1 MKTKSWKNP
10 VKGVPAKEETLNI
23 KGDFGA
29 FTDLMKRVVNAPAKT
44 PKASSSSRAP
54 VAS

>member
-10 VKGVPAKEETLNI
+10 VKDIPAKESTMNI

-29 FTDLMKRVVNAPAKT
+29 FTDLMKRVVNVPAKT
-44 PKASSSSRAP
+44 RKTSSSSPSP
-54 VAS
+54 VAP